1 MALDMCIFSIDNP
14 YFAMK
19 LMCVYLSLQQVEE
32 INNKN
37 IRDLFVT
44 WFGRICD
51 ILLVMLIFTVR
62 KKKNWPSKVSFNN
75 VYNIEGC
82 FIYVLT
88 YWFSDNNERNKL
100 IVAFD
105 KFNYSCRQIIYL
117 IFIIDSEI

>member
-1 MALDMCIFSIDNP
+1 MCIFSIDNP

-62 KKKNWPSKVSFNN
+62 KKYTDRRK
-75 VYNIEGC
+75 
-82 FIYVLT
+82 
-88 YWFSDNNERNKL
+88 
-100 IVAFD
+100 
-105 KFNYSCRQIIYL
+105 
-117 IFIIDSEI
+117 